1 MFRSVEAVDKKHC
14 RSVCVDL
21 SSHQPVLSICG
32 CTVPCPITLIR
43 IDEIR
48 FEMSSIPREYNWRSA
63 LSLQEKN
70 AFFNSESI
78 ELSDSD
84 EEA

>member
-43 IDEIR
+43 NDEIR
-48 FEMSSIPREYNWRSA
+48 CEMSSIPREYNWRSA